1 MIEAL
6 LTFINYYIQ
15 LFAIMNPFSAIPT
28 FLSLTD
34 ALDTVTR
41 RSIVDRAFI
50 AMCILVALF
59 TLLGTYVLSVFGI
72 SLPALRVGGGIL
84 LVAIGLDML
93 SGMPRTKNVE
103 PRDIAVVPIATP
115 LVVGPGTIT
124 TLLLLTSLNPTIL
137 NTVIVLLSGLSAVF
151 TTYILLR
158 YSDIIIKYVKP
169 SVMKGIGRFMA
180 LIIVSV
186 AVEMIMD
193 GVKQYIEENLMTC

>member
-50 AMCILVALF
+50 AMCILVVLF

-93 SGMPRTKNVE
+93 SGMPRTKSVE

-137 NTVIVLLSGLSAVF
+137 NTVIVLFSGLSAAF

>member
-6 LTFINYYIQ
+6 FTFINYYIQ

-72 SLPALRVGGGIL
+72 SLSALRVGGGIL

-93 SGMPRTKNVE
+93 GGMPRTKSVE

-137 NTVIVLLSGLSAVF
+137 NTVIVLFSGLSAAF

-169 SVMKGIGRFMA
+169 SVVKGIGRFMA

-193 GVKQYIEENLMTC
+193 GVKQYIEENLMIC

>member
-6 LTFINYYIQ
+6 LIFINYYIQ

-41 RSIVDRAFI
+41 KSIVDRAFI

-93 SGMPRTKNVE
+93 SGMPRTKSVE

-124 TLLLLTSLNPTIL
+124 TLLLLTSLNPIVL
-137 NTVIVLLSGLSAVF
+137 NTIIVLLSGLSAAF

>member
-6 LTFINYYIQ
+6 LIFINYYIQ

-93 SGMPRTKNVE
+93 SGMPRTKSVE

-137 NTVIVLLSGLSAVF
+137 NTVIVLFAGLSAAF

-193 GVKQYIEENLMTC
+193 GVRQYIEENIMTC